1 MADGVTL
8 RNTEHRL
15 SARPDD
21 TISILSSQSDSIQH
35 LSSYLESDDEGKVL
49 VGNSIHNLGLNSGG
63 ANGSNDNELSSSGD
77 AGTNSTLKPK
87 KDWTVYLNKS
97 SKHYHNGKK
106 VTQHSNEFSSS
117 DETYSE
123 DEDDDD
129 DNDDS
134 SSSVGFDEDDPWTIS
149 NEQRDYYTNQ
159 FRELQPDIN
168 KVIMGNIAKEF
179 FERSQLPTNELSK
192 IWNLSDVNHDGALS
206 LAEFCT
212 AMHLVVLRVNS
223 FELPDELPA
232 QLLPYTPLIDL
243 SDTTSLTSIE
253 ASLPPLNQTL
263 VDSKTTATT
272 ATAAKNIPSGVAPPI
287 DWANFNDSEPEST
300 ASASPRSRP
309 KEFTYAPPISSD
321 NHKIVAPVPLRLS
334 PPVAPPP
341 LLKSLDSAK
350 NIPPPPPPPPR
361 STTNNKHSRNAS
373 LDYTNETTTTLL
385 SHAPI
390 LPPRTQPDV
399 QITPQ
404 QPSRTSSNNNNNN
417 NSNNS
422 TISTPLYYAS
432 RTRPSIMQQQ
442 QTDPNVLLQ
451 QIRDLLQ
458 PDSLQELSTL
468 ISANTNNQNDPND
481 INNVEQQQLHTALNQ
496 TKIHNSILKAQLKH
510 WEDRLTDLIDKRI
523 SLELQLKL
531 Q

>member
-1 MADGVTL
+1 MTDGVVL
-8 RNTEHRL
+8 RNTDHRL
-15 SARPDD
+15 STRPDD
-21 TISILSSQSDSIQH
+21 TISILSSQSDSVQH
-35 LSSYLESDDEGKVL
+35 LSSYFESDDEGKIL
-49 VGNSIHNLGLNSGG
+49 VNTSVHNLDLNSGG
-63 ANGSNDNELSSSGD
+63 ASGNNGDELNGGGE
-77 AGTNSTLKPK
+77 AGINSTLKPK
-87 KDWTVYLNKS
+87 KDWTIYLNKT

-106 VTQHSNEFSSS
+106 DAQHSNEFSSS
-117 DETYSE
+117 DDTYSE
-123 DEDDDD
+123 DEDDDEE
-129 DNDDS
+129 NDDS
-134 SSSVGFDEDDPWTIS
+134 SSSVGFDEEDPWTIT

-179 FERSQLPTNELSK
+179 FERSRLPTNELSK

-232 QLLPYTPLIDL
+232 QLMPYTPLIDL
-243 SDTTSLTSIE
+243 SDTTSLTSTE
-253 ASLPPLNQTL
+253 VPPSQTL
-263 VDSKTTATT
+263 VDSAITP
-272 ATAAKNIPSGVAPPI
+272 AAMITKPTILGAVPPAV
-287 DWANFNDSEPEST
+287 WTNFNDLESESI
-300 ASASPRSRP
+300 ASPQSRP
-309 KEFTYAPPISSD
+309 KEFTFAPPVSSD
-321 NHKIVAPVPLRLS
+321 SHKILAPVPLRLS
-334 PPVAPPP
+334 SPVGPPPV
-341 LLKSLDSAK
+341 LKSFDSSK
-350 NIPPPPPPPPR
+350 SILPPPPPPPR
-361 STTNNKHSRNAS
+361 SNKHSRNAS
-373 LDYTNETTTTLL
+373 LDFINETTTTTTTTVPP
-385 SHAPI
+385 HAPT
-390 LPPRTQPDV
+390 LPPRTQTDI

-404 QPSRTSSNNNNNN
+404 QPSRTSIANNNN
-417 NSNNS
+417 NSS
-422 TISTPLYYAS
+422 TVTTPLYHAS
-432 RTRPSIMQQQ
+432 RTRPSIVQQPQ

-468 ISANTNNQNDPND
+468 ISTNINNQDDPND
-481 INNVEQQQLHTALNQ
+481 NTEQQQLHTALNQ